1 MNLSKDEIS
10 NLHRI
15 KESIVAVGLVDEN
28 ETQKAIFGT
37 GFFINATG
45 YALTARHV
53 LRECI
58 KKKNQAENVGDD
70 DDDDD
75 IYPLSIISYTLG
87 IFIIEYSSGSSDSLY
102 KSKDLIITMI
112 TSDFDK
118 SPTVGYVRAAD
129 VEHVFDISNKSN
141 SLPPALPNPFAD
153 EQTINSTLTLVISE
167 AIDSAQ
173 SIGFT
178 VVAIQCNFGMNIMDW
193 KCKDHGIYG

>member
-1 MNLSKDEIS
+1 LLFNPFTKF
-10 NLHRI
+10 RY
-15 KESIVAVGLVDEN
+15 
-28 ETQKAIFGT
+28 AIFDD
-37 GFFINATG
+37 
-45 YALTARHV
+45 
-53 LRECI
+53 EEDD
-58 KKKNQAENVGDD
+58 KNDKSDIVGKDDDDVGDD

>member
-1 MNLSKDEIS
+1 VCTYYLLFPN
-10 NLHRI
+10 
-15 KESIVAVGLVDEN
+15 
-28 ETQKAIFGT
+28 
-37 GFFINATG
+37 
-45 YALTARHV
+45 
-53 LRECI
+53 
-58 KKKNQAENVGDD
+58 
-70 DDDDD
+70 
-75 IYPLSIISYTLG
+75 TLG
-87 IFIIEYSSGSSDSLY
+87 IFIIEYTSGSSDSLY

-118 SPTVGYVRAAD
+118 SPTIGYVRAAD
-129 VEHVFDISNKSN
+129 IEHVFDISNKSN

>member
-1 MNLSKDEIS
+1 M
-10 NLHRI
+10 
-15 KESIVAVGLVDEN
+15 LVSLLFN
-28 ETQKAIFGT
+28 PFTKFRYAIFDD
-37 GFFINATG
+37 
-45 YALTARHV
+45 
-53 LRECI
+53 EEEDD
-58 KKKNQAENVGDD
+58 KNDKSDIVCEDGDD
-70 DDDDD
+70 DDDMYYYLLFP
-75 IYPLSIISYTLG
+75 ITLG

-173 SIGFT
+173 SIGFKIGR
-178 VVAIQCNFGMNIMDW
+178 A
-193 KCKDHGIYG
+193 

>member
-1 MNLSKDEIS
+1 LKRSLLNVI
-10 NLHRI
+10 
-15 KESIVAVGLVDEN
+15 LVSLLFN
-28 ETQKAIFGT
+28 PFTKFRYAIFDD
-37 GFFINATG
+37 
-45 YALTARHV
+45 
-53 LRECI
+53 EEDD
-58 KKKNQAENVGDD
+58 KNDKSDIVGEDG
-70 DDDDD
+70 DDDD
-75 IYPLSIISYTLG
+75 IYYYLLFPNTLG

-129 VEHVFDISNKSN
+129 IEHVFDISNKSN

>member
-1 MNLSKDEIS
+1 MYKNANRTTYKNYLICSVLGTILFLTLTSLPMSLSQDPTISRQNTTDDTSLTHSDQSKGIVQIAKTATSSFNIINESTGLLGTFDNL
-10 NLHRI
+10 
-15 KESIVAVGLVDEN
+15 
-28 ETQKAIFGT
+28 
-37 GFFINATG
+37 
-45 YALTARHV
+45 
-53 LRECI
+53 
-58 KKKNQAENVGDD
+58 
-70 DDDDD
+70 
-75 IYPLSIISYTLG
+75 YT
-87 IFIIEYSSGSSDSLY
+87 ITGSSDSLN

-118 SPTVGYVRAAD
+118 SPTIGYVRAAD
-129 VEHVFDISNKSN
+129 IEHVFDISNKSN

-178 VVAIQCNFGMNIMDW
+178 IVAIQCNFGMNIMDW

>member
-1 MNLSKDEIS
+1 MYK
-10 NLHRI
+10 
-15 KESIVAVGLVDEN
+15 
-28 ETQKAIFGT
+28 
-37 GFFINATG
+37 NANRKI
-45 YALTARHV
+45 Y
-53 LRECI
+53 
-58 KKKNQAENVGDD
+58 KNYLICSV
-70 DDDDD
+70 
-75 IYPLSIISYTLG
+75 LG
-87 IFIIEYSSGSSDSLY
+87 IIMFLTLTSLPMSLSLEPAISMPNTTDNTSLNLRAQSKGIVQITKMATSSFNIVNESTGLLGTFDNIYTITGSSDSFY

-118 SPTVGYVRAAD
+118 SPTIGYVRAAD
-129 VEHVFDISNKSN
+129 IDHVFDVSNKSN

-178 VVAIQCNFGMNIMDW
+178 TVAIQCNFGMNIMDW